1 MLMFLLAIL
10 PIIFLIVALSGLKM
24 QGYKACSLAMV
35 ITIFEALFIWKQN
48 TLDVVTGTLEGF
60 VMAIWP
66 ICLVIIAAVF
76 TYNLVVYTKNI
87 EIIKNMLASVS
98 TDKRILILI
107 IAWGFGAFM
116 EGMAGFGTAVAIPA
130 GILMGLGFEPVFAAM
145 VCLVANTTPVA
156 FGSIGVPELT
166 AASIAGL
173 NSYSIAI
180 YAIIQTSI
188 MSVLVPFMV
197 VYMTGKNA
205 GKKGLEAF
213 KGVWIITLLAGT
225 SFAAA
230 QYITAIFIS
239 SELPSILGSVICM
252 GLIVALTK
260 VFKVDDPDFSIK
272 TEKSSNE
279 NNVSIDLKQAF
290 VAWSPFIFVLL
301 FLVGTSSLVPAINKP
316 LAAVKSSI
324 MIYTGEGAAP
334 YTFAWLSTPGVQIII
349 AGFIGGLVQKCPV
362 GEIVQVFIKTIV
374 QMSKTIITIMAV
386 IATAK
391 IMGYCG
397 MIQVI
402 ADFVVNI
409 TGGFYPLVASFLGS
423 VGTFVT
429 GSATSSSVLF
439 TKLQFSAAN
448 VLNMDPS
455 WMVAANVTGST
466 AGKIISPQSIAV
478 ATAATGVVGKESEM
492 LTGVLKYYVVF
503 IVVYGL
509 VTYFGVGMI

>member
-10 PIIFLIVALSGLKM
+10 PILFLVIALTGLKLP
-24 QGYKACSLAMV
+24 GHKACPLAMI
-35 ITIFEALFIWKQN
+35 ITLIEALFIWKQSSI
-48 TLDVVTGTLEGF
+48 DVITGTLEGF

-98 TDKRILILI
+98 TDKRILVLI

-130 GILMGLGFEPVFAAM
+130 GILIGLGFEPLFSAM

-156 FGSIGVPELT
+156 FGSIGVPEIT

-173 NSYSIAI
+173 SSYEIAI
-180 YAIIQTSI
+180 YTILQTSI

-197 VYMTGKNA
+197 IYMTGRST
-205 GKKGLEAF
+205 GKKGTEAF
-213 KGVWIITLLAGT
+213 KGIWIITLMAGL
-225 SFAAA
+225 SFTIF
-230 QYITAIFIS
+230 QYITARFIS
-239 SELPSILGSVICM
+239 PELPSILGSVVCM
-252 GLIVALTK
+252 AVIIILTK
-260 VFKVDDPDFSIK
+260 LFKINNPDFNIK
-272 TEKSSNE
+272 TEKSIT
-279 NNVSIDLKQAF
+279 NVDLKQAF
-290 VAWSPFIFVLL
+290 IAWSPFIFVLL
-301 FLVGTSSLVPAINKP
+301 FLVFTSSLVPIINKP
-316 LAAVKSSI
+316 LASVKSSI
-324 MIYTGEGAAP
+324 VIYSGKDAVP

-349 AGFIGGLVQKCPV
+349 AAFIGGLVQRCPV
-362 GEIVQVFIKTIV
+362 SEIVCVFFKTIK

-391 IMGYCG
+391 VMGYCG

-402 ADFVVNI
+402 ADFIVNI
-409 TGGFYPLVASFLGS
+409 TGSFYPFVAPFLGS

-439 TKLQFSAAN
+439 TKLQHSAAT
-448 VLNMDPS
+448 VLNMSPT
-455 WMVAANVTGST
+455 WMVASNIIGST

-478 ATAATGVVGKESEM
+478 ATAATGVVGKESEI
-492 LTGVLKYYVVF
+492 LTGVIKYYIVF
-503 IVVYGL
+503 IIVYGL
-509 VTYFGVGMI
+509 VTYFGIGLI

>member
-10 PIIFLIVALSGLKM
+10 PILFLVVALTGLKLP
-24 QGYKACSLAMV
+24 GHKACPIAMI
-35 ITIFEALFIWKQN
+35 ITLIEALFIWKQSSI
-48 TLDVVTGTLEGF
+48 DVITGTLEGF

-98 TDKRILILI
+98 TDRRILVLI

-130 GILMGLGFEPVFAAM
+130 GILIGLGFEPLFAAM
-145 VCLVANTTPVA
+145 ICLVANTTPVA
-156 FGSIGVPELT
+156 FGSIGVPEIT

-173 NSYSIAI
+173 SSYKIAI
-180 YAIIQTSI
+180 YTILQTSI
-188 MSVLVPFMV
+188 MSVLVPFMLI
-197 VYMTGKNA
+197 YMTGKNA
-205 GKKGLEAF
+205 NKKGLEAF
-213 KGVWIITLLAGT
+213 SGIWLITLMSGL
-225 SFAAA
+225 SFTVS
-230 QYITAIFIS
+230 QYITARFIS

-252 GLIVALTK
+252 AVIIFLTK
-260 VFKVDDPDFSIK
+260 LFKVNNPDFSIK
-272 TEKSSNE
+272 TEKNTSKIN
-279 NNVSIDLKQAF
+279 LKEAF

-301 FLVGTSSLVPAINKP
+301 FLVFTSSLVPAINKP
-316 LAAVKSSI
+316 LASVKSSI
-324 MIYTGEGAAP
+324 VIYSGKDAVP

-349 AGFIGGLVQKCPV
+349 AAFIGGLVQKCPV
-362 GEIVQVFIKTIV
+362 GEIITVFFKTIV

-391 IMGYCG
+391 VMGYCG

-402 ADFVVNI
+402 ADFIVNI
-409 TGGFYPLVASFLGS
+409 TGNFYPFVAPFLGS

-439 TKLQFSAAN
+439 TKLQCSAAS
-448 VLNMDPS
+448 VLNMSPT
-455 WMVAANVTGST
+455 WMVASNIIGST
-466 AGKIISPQSIAV
+466 AGKIVSPQSIAV
-478 ATAATGVVGKESEM
+478 ATAATGVVGKESEI
-492 LTGVLKYYVVF
+492 LTGVIKYYIVF
-503 IVVYGL
+503 IIVYGL
-509 VTYFGVGMI
+509 VTYFGIGLI